1 MNEPKKKAWKLFGK
15 LNIIDLL
22 IILVLIVAAVVLATR
37 TLSSQGVTVNAQ
49 HVRVHYYGFN
59 AIRNYVPE
67 NFTVGDPVTQYDTN
81 LDLGT
86 LNEFSYIPS
95 YYWVYDY
102 NRGELVKVESE
113 FESFIQFTSDCYGK
127 LDETGLT
134 IGSTTFV
141 VGGNYYFNVG
151 PTRAG
156 YQISGFE
163 LLDD

>member
-1 MNEPKKKAWKLFGK
+1 MNEPKKKSWKLFGK

-22 IILVLIVAAVVLATR
+22 IIVVLIAAAIILATR
-37 TLSSQGVTVNAQ
+37 TLSNQGVTVNAQ
-49 HVRVHYYGFN
+49 HVRVHYYGFSG
-59 AIRNYVPE
+59 IRNYVPE

-86 LNEFSYIPS
+86 LTDFSYEPS

-102 NRGELVKVESE
+102 NKGELVKVDSE
-113 FESFIQFTSDCYGK
+113 FEAFVTFTSECYGK
-127 LDETGLT
+127 LDQTGLT

-156 YQISGFE
+156 YQITGFE
-163 LLDD
+163 LLD

>member
-1 MNEPKKKAWKLFGK
+1 MNEPKKKSWKLFGK
-15 LNIIDLL
+15 LNVIDIL
-22 IILVLIVAAVVLATR
+22 IILVLIAAAILLATR

-49 HVRVHYYGFN
+49 HVKVHCYGFSS
-59 AIRNYVPE
+59 IRNYVPE
-67 NFTVGDPVTQYDTN
+67 SFTVGDPVTQYDTN

-86 LNEFSYIPS
+86 LTEFSYEPS

-102 NRGELVKVESE
+102 NKGELVKVESE
-113 FESFIQFTSDCYGK
+113 FEAFVTFSTECYGK
-127 LDETGLT
+127 LDQSGLT

-156 YQISGFE
+156 YQITGFE
-163 LLDD
+163 LLD

>member
-1 MNEPKKKAWKLFGK
+1 MNEPKKKSWKLFGK
-15 LNIIDLL
+15 LNIIDIL
-22 IILVLIVAAVVLATR
+22 IILALIAAAIFLATR

-49 HVRVHYYGFN
+49 HVRVNCYGFSG
-59 AIRNYVPE
+59 IRNYVPE

-86 LNEFSYIPS
+86 LTDFSYSPA

-102 NRGELVKVESE
+102 TRGELVKVENE
-113 FESFIQFTSDCYGK
+113 FEAFVTFSSECYGK
-127 LDETGLT
+127 LDQTGLT

-141 VGGNYYFNVG
+141 VGGNYFFNVG

-156 YQISGFE
+156 YQITGFE
-163 LLDD
+163 LLD

>member
-1 MNEPKKKAWKLFGK
+1 MNEPKKKSWKLFGK

-22 IILVLIVAAVVLATR
+22 IILVLIVAAIVLATR

-134 IGSTTFV
+134 IGS
-141 VGGNYYFNVG
+141 YYFNVG